1 MSIQKVQGSN
11 TVLPVSSP
19 DAGASEAV
27 DGVQDNAEMLPHP
40 GISELLSSSDTGSKI
55 AAMMMM
61 MSREQRDSARE
72 SRRSEER
79 AEVAAQNAELEAMHE
94 SADAKL
100 DAARAQAVL
109 QIGGGVGTMGSGGLQ
124 IAGASTQQSWLADHP
139 EAQQAPPTKLDGL
152 ATGARGLGETSTSV
166 GGFVKA
172 CGDHAAAEH
181 DIEAKAAANEA
192 STAKRAQDDARD
204 LEKDAKDLMNRV
216 MSFYKEYVTSKE
228 DATKAALHRA

>member
-72 SRRSEER
+72 TRRMEER
-79 AEVAAQNAELEAMHE
+79 AETAAQCSELQAMRE
-94 SADAKL
+94 SADAKY
-100 DAARAQAVL
+100 DGAMAQA
-109 QIGGGVGTMGSGGLQ
+109 GLQ
-124 IAGASTQQSWLADHP
+124 IAGGAMSLCSSAAD
-139 EAQQAPPTKLDGL
+139 ANN
-152 ATGARGLGETSTSV
+152 ATGAKMTYDSLGTGT
-166 GGFVKA
+166 KA
-172 CGDHAAAEH
+172 GSDFAKAYGEHKAAGH

>member
-124 IAGASTQQSWLADHP
+124 IAGPARSSRGSPTIRRPSRAPH
-139 EAQQAPPTKLDGL
+139 QARR
-152 ATGARGLGETSTSV
+152 ARHG
-166 GGFVKA
+166 
-172 CGDHAAAEH
+172 
-181 DIEAKAAANEA
+181 
-192 STAKRAQDDARD
+192 RAGPR
-204 LEKDAKDLMNRV
+204 
-216 MSFYKEYVTSKE
+216 
-228 DATKAALHRA
+228 